1 MKKDKINIKQNLS
14 ERRKFKHKLRIMN
27 DLGYK
32 LSFKII
38 GTIFFILQSFVVT
51 SQVDSLNK
59 SQHKSLLL
67 PLVTKSIETNWS
79 FGLASVTTLRL
90 SKSDTTSRTS
100 NVEAIALYSL
110 RKQFIAVLNSN
121 LYFKNEKYVLTSQ
134 VSYSSFPDKFWGLGN
149 KTSSIA
155 EEPYLF
161 QQYYINAHL
170 LRNMGNQFF
179 IGAIADFQNVLN
191 VEYER
196 GGLFDK
202 ENIAGKDGYRSAGL
216 GISFTYDRRNHAFT
230 PNKGVFAQV
239 FLTGYSK
246 MFSSSYDFLTLA
258 MDFRKYITVHKKQ
271 VLAIQAYTLNNIGK
285 DIPLRNLASLG
296 GANSMRGYYSGRF
309 RDQDMMV
316 LQTEYRLPV
325 AGRFGLAFF
334 ASLGSV
340 ANKLSDYSI
349 QGFKYSYGGGV
360 RFALNKTERLNLR
373 IDYGIGKGKNNG
385 LYFQIG
391 EAF

>member
-1 MKKDKINIKQNLS
+1 
-14 ERRKFKHKLRIMN
+14 MN
-27 DLGYK
+27 DLGHK
-32 LSFKII
+32 LVFKII
-38 GTIFFILQSFVVT
+38 GTAFFVLQNFSVN
-51 SQVDSLNK
+51 SQVDSLKK
-59 SQHKSLLL
+59 SQHKSLIL

-100 NVEAIALYSL
+100 NVEAIALYTL

-149 KTSSIA
+149 KTSSKA

-161 QQYYINAHL
+161 QQYYVNAHL

-191 VEYER
+191 VEYES

-216 GISFTYDRRNHAFT
+216 GISFTYDKRNHAFT

-246 MFSSSYDFLTLA
+246 IFSSSYDFLTLA

-316 LQTEYRLPV
+316 VQTEYRLPV